1 MRRSDIDPVPFATA
15 ALLYV
20 SLMPVGW
27 AESLTLDQQIA
38 ELKNSNG
45 GSPVEI
51 KQSQPDFLAGAY
63 YLEVEVL
70 APYHPRFSNYV
81 FRADKGIYSADL
93 LDDLHR
99 LPTELGISIKC
110 RYGAAIRPV
119 AVTTDRRIGLLAN
132 ILLARGAVGLA
143 RENADVR
150 GIRAEGEDG
159 DCGNGRAAR
168 SKHGSRRLHGDA
180 ARGDWHH
187 ARTLPCLYWPGR
199 NVVLYE
205 DNTGA

>member
-1 MRRSDIDPVPFATA
+1 MRQREFISLRGGSSGHMAPHDVRELRTTYSAVKETSPSPAGSHATKRHRSGAFATA

-81 FRADKGIYSADL
+81 FRPS
-93 LDDLHR
+93 
-99 LPTELGISIKC
+99 C
-110 RYGAAIRPV
+110 RWDGP
-119 AVTTDRRIGLLAN
+119 
-132 ILLARGAVGLA
+132 
-143 RENADVR
+143 
-150 GIRAEGEDG
+150 RA
-159 DCGNGRAAR
+159 
-168 SKHGSRRLHGDA
+168 
-180 ARGDWHH
+180 
-187 ARTLPCLYWPGR
+187 
-199 NVVLYE
+199 
-205 DNTGA
+205 